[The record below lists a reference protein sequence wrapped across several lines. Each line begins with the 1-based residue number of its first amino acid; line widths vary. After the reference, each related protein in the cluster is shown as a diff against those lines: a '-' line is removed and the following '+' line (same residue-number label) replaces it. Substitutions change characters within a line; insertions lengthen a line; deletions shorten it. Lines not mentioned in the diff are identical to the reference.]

1 MVQINSFNAN
11 KTEVEKGETFT
22 YTIWVKNTLST
33 GATLRVH
40 FYENTL
46 DHELNTQ
53 SVMVGGN
60 GAAVFQLNLVAN
72 QSPGYVYQVCAW
84 LADGMGDVVSA
95 CAPDVTIPED
105 SVGLQVTKCEVDKTA
120 VDGGATVRYTMTVT
134 NGSGVAQYAYVEF
147 CDRDLDEVI
156 YENSTRFEPHETKTF
171 EHLLVCATLGR
182 KYRVCGQL
190 VTPYGDTSVV
200 YNMTCAPAV
209 QVSGVWGTAKYEL
222 SVTAGTARVEP
233 GSRGGI
239 GVVARVKNVGG
250 AGGSPMVLFS
260 AKNAK
265 TGAVVDCGGS
275 SMYIAEGTALDFVSH
290 SLAPDEVGV
299 YEATVTIEGTALT
312 KTVTVG
318 VGVDPEPDPDP
329 KPEPTPSGLEIP
341 PIAIVAG
348 TAVLGG
354 VALYFLG
361 PRLGLGGE

>member
-1 MVQINSFNAN
+1 MVQINSFNVN

-53 SVMVGGN
+53 SVMVGGK
-60 GAAVFQLNLVAN
+60 GAAVFQLNLVAD
-72 QSPGYVYQVCAW
+72 QYPGYEYYVCAW
-84 LADGMGDVVSA
+84 VEDGTGQTASE
-95 CAPDVTIPED
+95 CAPKVTIPED
-105 SVGLQVTKCEVDKTA
+105 STGLQVTGCTVDKTA

-134 NGSGVAQYAYVEF
+134 NGSNIAQYAYVEF
-147 CDRDLDEVI
+147 WDRDLDEVI
-156 YENSTRFEPHETKTF
+156 YENSTRFEPHETMTF

-190 VTPYGDTSVV
+190 VSPGVFRTA
-200 YNMTCAPAV
+200 YNRACAPAV

-222 SVTAGTARVEP
+222 SVTAGVARVEP
-233 GSRGGI
+233 NSRDGL

-260 AKNAK
+260 AKHTE
-265 TGAVVDCGGS
+265 TGEVVDCGGS
-275 SMYIAEGTALDFVSH
+275 SKYIVEGTALDFVSH
-290 SLAPDEVGV
+290 SLAPEEAGV
-299 YEATVTIEGTALT
+299 YEVTVTIEGTALT
-312 KTVTVG
+312 KTVSVG
-318 VGVDPEPDPDP
+318 VGVDPDPDP
-329 KPEPTPSGLEIP
+329 KPDPKPSGLEIP

-354 VALYFLG
+354 VALHFLG
-361 PRLGLGGE
+361 PRLGFGGE